1 MRHNVKGRKLNRDA
15 SHRKALLSN
24 LTAQLFEHKQ
34 IKTTLAKAKELRRFA
49 EKMITLGKKGDL
61 NSIRQA
67 IKFLGNKNIES
78 LRDKETKKEKNIV
91 FILFNNIA
99 PVYKDRNGGYTRVLK
114 LGTKRKGDA
123 ADVAII
129 QLVDFDVV
137 KKAEVKPAVEA
148 AKDGNVE
155 TAAVVS

>member
-129 QLVDFDVV
+129 QLVDFDVI
-137 KKAEVKPAVEA
+137 KKTVEKPSDETT
-148 AKDGNVE
+148 KDGNVE
-155 TAAVVS
+155 AAVVS